1 MIADVLTIPWVNPAV
16 WAAIQPHEWVILLYP
31 KSWLNQNGLGDM
43 SRVISKVWTVLS
55 SSLYAVLA
63 AVGAA
68 EAAVREILKYSTIYV
83 WSAAAAALVPSLDEK
98 QIPLH
103 WSATRNMNRIF
114 FYQWLFVLFMDLHN
128 IILFHKDLEIV

>member
-1 MIADVLTIPWVNPAV
+1 
-16 WAAIQPHEWVILLYP
+16 
-31 KSWLNQNGLGDM
+31 M

-68 EAAVREILKYSTIYV
+68 EAAVCEVLKYSTIYV